1 MNPEGSWFDDSK
13 LGERFPAWTRGNAAD
28 VFPEP
33 FSPLGHSLV
42 LRGGMCTGLRDG
54 YIAIGALDYD
64 EFENPE
70 RPDLFKLFGGYPFNP
85 LTMTRILGARMPGAT
100 PEMIDQAFFDDRDEV
115 PPYEHQE
122 WHDSPEHEAKLGA
135 SMAWAMS
142 TDALPNLDADKALA
156 RRLRDDRPDLTTL
169 TDAALHA
176 RARAMVPYIQQ
187 TFENAMIV
195 SSLSAL
201 GTGALGAICAGLGDP
216 TLAIRLLAGIEVD
229 SAAPSHAMWEL
240 GRLARHSTAVN
251 AMFEAGA
258 DQVLDRLRA
267 DASADADADEHA
279 DAATFLDRFG
289 QFLVDHGS
297 RAQNEYEP
305 RSASWELQP
314 RIALAAIDLMR
325 RSDEAKAPGVR
336 NAAMVAERDRV
347 VADIRQKIA
356 ADAETAGLF
365 EAALRSAQ
373 LFLAGRERAKTNV
386 VRIINEVRMALHE
399 YGRRLVERRIIDD
412 VDQVFMVTDAEL
424 DALRAD
430 PDSFKGVIA
439 ERWAQYRTL
448 FEYEPVFVV
457 NGRVPALNEMT
468 RRGGRPVAKATA
480 GTVLTG
486 VAGSGGIASGRAR
499 VVLDAARPTGF
510 EPGDVLVAPQTD
522 PSWVPLMVP
531 AAAVV
536 VNVGAQGSHAMIV
549 SRELGIPCVVSVAGG
564 TEIIPDGAMVTVD
577 GNAGTVTIDS
587 VS

>member
-1 MNPEGSWFDDSK
+1 MNPEGSWFDDST

-314 RIALAAIDLMR
+314 RIAVAAIDLMR

-448 FEYEPVFVV
+448 FEFEPVFVV